1 MCPPLLVSTFYVFL
15 RVVCCGTVENVK
27 GIIAKTHRALGPHTN
42 DQIRILLEQ
51 IETALE
57 I

>member
-42 DQIRILLEQ
+42 DQIRNLLEQ